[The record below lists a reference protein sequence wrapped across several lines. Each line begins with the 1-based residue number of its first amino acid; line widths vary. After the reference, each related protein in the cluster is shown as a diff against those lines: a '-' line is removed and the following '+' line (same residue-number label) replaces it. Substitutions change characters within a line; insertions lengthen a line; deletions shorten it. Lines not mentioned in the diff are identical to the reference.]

1 MKNIVVALILLLCGT
16 SSFAQLAHDV
26 AVLPDTVGISI
37 QNKNFVY
44 VAKKMKGDD
53 ILLDGILDEQD
64 WQIADKAK
72 NFRLV
77 TPVDSGFPEQAS
89 EVMITYNDKAMFI
102 AVVFHDTLPGK
113 MVAESFRRDFSFNNN
128 DNFLSVFDTF
138 RDQTNAYTF
147 GFSAVGALW
156 DGIVT
161 GQQTNLNWD
170 SKMEVEVNQQDGMLV
185 AEIKVP
191 FKSIRYPEGSKV
203 WYANF
208 GRLDLRTTEKS
219 AWAPVPRQFP
229 HASPAYTGV
238 LIFDEGL
245 PKPGI
250 NLSLIPYVSG
260 GYHRDFEAGESAGYR
275 KNVGVDAKIG
285 FSTSTNLDLTINPDF
300 AQVEVDQQQMNVDR
314 FELFFPEKRQFFLEN
329 QDLFAEYGERE
340 VRPFFSRRIGLDAP
354 VLGGARFT
362 GKIGNDFRLG
372 VMNMTTDQTSIMPI
386 RNYTVLSMQQKLFA
400 RSNLSFMFVNKE
412 YSGSDNFNRVAA
424 VDYNMASSNN
434 VWTGKFF
441 YHRSFQPGNPDNQ
454 FAQGAHV
461 NFSKR
466 NIDIEFNQTSVG
478 ENFHAETGYVRRRN
492 YILLNPE
499 IRYSFIPNKKVV
511 SHGPY
516 IDIEGYYSMGFDE
529 LDHVIELGYN
539 VEFEGKTTLSTGMS
553 DIYVRLME
561 DFDPT
566 HASDKYLS
574 AGTTYR
580 YKQWY
585 TEFTTSPRH
594 PLNGSLM
601 YAKGGFYSGN
611 VDVVQANMVY
621 RYQPFLNLSL
631 NAIYT
636 NLRLP
641 SPFEHQQFWLIGP
654 KLDITF
660 SPKVYLTTY
669 VQYNEQL
676 NNANVNIRF
685 QWRYKP
691 VSDLFI
697 VYTDNY
703 FANTREVRNRALV
716 LKLTYW
722 WN

>member
-1 MKNIVVALILLLCGT
+1 MKNIVFTLIFIICGGGLTAQVARGSTIM
-16 SSFAQLAHDV
+16 
-26 AVLPDTVGISI
+26 PDTVGINI
-37 QNKNFVY
+37 RNKNFVY

-53 ILLDGILDEQD
+53 ILLDGVLDEQD
-64 WQIADKAK
+64 WLVANKAE

-77 TPVDSGFPEQAS
+77 TPVDSGYPKQAS
-89 EVMITYNDKAMFI
+89 EVMITYNNKAMYM
-102 AVVFHDTLPGK
+102 AVVFHDTIQGK

-170 SKMEVEVNQQDGMLV
+170 SKMEVEVKQHDDKLV

-191 FKSIRYPEGSKV
+191 FKSIRYPEGSRV

-208 GRLDLRTTEKS
+208 GRLDLKTTEKS

-260 GYHRDFEAGESAGYR
+260 GYHRDYEAGEDAGYR
-275 KNVGVDAKIG
+275 KNVGIDAKIG

-300 AQVEVDQQQMNVDR
+300 AQVEVDQQQVNVDR

-372 VMNMTTDQTSIMPI
+372 VMNMTTDRTSAMPT
-386 RNYTVLSMQQKLFA
+386 RNFTVLSMQQKVFS

-424 VDYNMASSNN
+424 MDYNMASSDD

-441 YHRSFQPGNPDNQ
+441 YHRSFQQGNPDKQ
-454 FAQGAHV
+454 FAQGAHI

-466 NIDIEFNQTSVG
+466 NIDIEFNQTAVG

-499 IRYSFIPNKKVV
+499 IKYSFIPNKKVV

-516 IDIEGYYSMGFDE
+516 FDMETYYSMGFDE
-529 LDHVIELGYN
+529 LDHEFDLGYS
-539 VEFEGKTTLSTGMS
+539 VEFEGKTVFNTGVT
-553 DIYVRLME
+553 DTYVKLFE

-566 HASDKYLS
+566 HVSGHYLS
-574 AGTTYR
+574 AGSSYR
-580 YKQWY
+580 FRMWY
-585 TEFTTSPRH
+585 SQLVTSPRR
-594 PLNGSLM
+594 PLNGSLK
-601 YAKGGFYSGN
+601 YIKGGFYSGD
-611 VDVVQANMVY
+611 VDVVEASLVY
-621 RYQPFLNLSL
+621 RYQPFLNLTM
-631 NAIYT
+631 NAVYN
-636 NLRLP
+636 NLRMP
-641 SPFEHQQFWLIGP
+641 APFEPMKVWLVGP

-697 VYTDNY
+697 VYTDNFY
-703 FANTREVRNRALV
+703 ADTREVRNRALV

>member
-1 MKNIVVALILLLCGT
+1 MRIHLFLALSAIFCGG
-16 SSFAQLAHDV
+16 SLFAQEHHI
-26 AVLPDTVGISI
+26 LPDTVGINI
-37 QNKNFVY
+37 HNKNFVY
-44 VAKKMKGDD
+44 VAKKMKQGEMK
-53 ILLDGILDEQD
+53 LDGVLDEPAWAEAEKTD
-64 WQIADKAK
+64 GFW
-72 NFRLV
+72 LV
-77 TPVDSGFPEQAS
+77 TPVDSGYPAQQS
-89 EVMITYNDKAMFI
+89 EVMITYDDKALYI
-102 AVVFHDTLPGK
+102 AVVFYDTIPGK
-113 MVAESFRRDFSFNNN
+113 MVAESFRRDFNFNNN
-128 DNFLSVFDTF
+128 DNFLLVFDTF

-147 GFSAVGALW
+147 GFSASGALW

-161 GQQTNLNWD
+161 GQGTNLNWD
-170 SKMEVEVNQQDGMLV
+170 SKMEVEVKEDLDKLT

-191 FKSIRYPEGSKV
+191 FKSIRYPEESRV

-208 GRLDLRTTEKS
+208 GRLDLKTNEKS

-238 LIFDEGL
+238 LIFDEKL

-250 NLSLIPYVSG
+250 NLSLIPYLSG
-260 GYHRDFEAGESAGYR
+260 GYHHDFEAAEKAGYR
-275 KNVGVDAKIG
+275 KNFGFDAKIG
-285 FSTSTNLDLTINPDF
+285 FTTSTNLDLTYNPDF

-329 QDLFAEYGERE
+329 QDLFSEYGEHDIT
-340 VRPFFSRRIGLDAP
+340 PFFSRRIGLDAP
-354 VLGGARFT
+354 VLAGARFT

-372 VMNMTTDQTSIMPI
+372 LMHMTTDQTSLMPV
-386 RNYTVLSMQQKLFA
+386 RNYTVLSMQQKLFS

-412 YSGSDNFNRVAA
+412 YSGDDRFNRVAA
-424 VDYNMASSNN
+424 LDYNMASNDN

-454 FAQGAHV
+454 FAQGASV
-461 NFSKR
+461 NYSKR
-466 NIDIEFNQTSVG
+466 QINIEFRQTAVG
-478 ENFHAETGYVRRRN
+478 KNFLAETGYVRRRD
-492 YILLNPE
+492 YISFNPE
-499 IRYSFIPNKKVV
+499 IKYSFIPNQLVV

-516 IDIEGYYSMGFDE
+516 LDLESYYSMDFE
-529 LDHVIELGYN
+529 KLDHILEVGYT
-539 VEFEGKTTLSTGMS
+539 VEFDGKTTLSTGVS
-553 DIYVRLME
+553 DIQVKLTE

-566 HASDKYLS
+566 HVSEVTLPAGSD
-574 AGTTYR
+574 YR
-580 YKQWY
+580 YRQWY
-585 TEFTTSPRH
+585 TELITTPRN
-594 PLNGSLM
+594 PLKGRLM
-601 YAKGGFYSGN
+601 YAKGGFFSGN
-611 VDVVQANMVY
+611 VDVVEANLVY
-621 RYQPFLNLSL
+621 RYQPYLNLSV
-631 NAIYT
+631 NTVYT
-636 NLRLP
+636 DLRLP
-641 SPFEHQQFWLIGP
+641 APFEHHRFWLVGP

-660 SPKVYLTTY
+660 SPKVYLTTF

-676 NNANVNIRF
+676 NNTNVNIRF